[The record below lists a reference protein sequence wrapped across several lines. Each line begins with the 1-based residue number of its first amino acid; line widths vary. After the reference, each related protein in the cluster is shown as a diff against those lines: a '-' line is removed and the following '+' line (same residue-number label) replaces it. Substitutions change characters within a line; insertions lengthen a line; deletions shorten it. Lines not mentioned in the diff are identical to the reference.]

1 MLSGVFG
8 TRSLAVETQNIQ
20 AIFLRGAH
28 SSNRALA
35 PCGVQRKVDKGNKG
49 RSGEQS
55 WHA

>member
-35 PCGVQRKVDKGNKG
+35 PCGVQRKVDKRNKG

-55 WHA
+55 WRA

>member
-8 TRSLAVETQNIQ
+8 TRSLAVEMQNIQ

-35 PCGVQRKVDKGNKG
+35 PCGIQRKVDKRNKG

-55 WHA
+55 GRA